1 MFLHVDNISSH
12 INCYNMQAYLIKA
25 APRIVAANQLPGLL
39 GVFQKL
45 IASKALDHEGYKL
58 LDSMM
63 EHVRLD
69 GLQQYLPTVSHSMTL
84 AQLAVMLPLIQSRSS
99 SCLELAAFGLH
110 VTFIPCSLHALLPA
124 KMHMLCD
131 LTPFGSL

>member
-1 MFLHVDNISSH
+1 MCCNV
-12 INCYNMQAYLIKA
+12 QAYLTKA

-45 IASKALDHEGYKL
+45 VASEALDHEGYKL

-69 GLQQYLPTVSHSMTL
+69 GLQQYLPTVSHSTTL
-84 AQLAVMLPLIQSRSS
+84 AQLAAMLPLTQYRSS
-99 SCLELAAFGLH
+99 FCLKPAAFGLH
-110 VTFIPCSLHALLPA
+110 VTFIRALFVACPASCQAAHA
-124 KMHMLCD
+124 M
-131 LTPFGSL
+131 

>member
-1 MFLHVDNISSH
+1 
-12 INCYNMQAYLIKA
+12 MQAYLTKA

-69 GLQQYLPTVSHSMTL
+69 GLQQYLPTVSHSIAL
-84 AQLAVMLPLIQSRSS
+84 AQLAAMPPLTQPRSS
-99 SCLELAAFGLH
+99 FCLEPAAFGLH
-110 VTFIPCSLHALLPA
+110 VTFIPCLLHALPPA
-124 KMHMLCD
+124 KLHMLCD